1 MRTTASY
8 ELFPDAPSE
17 RAMARA
23 RYLVREGRV
32 ADAEKAYHDLLAEHP
47 DLKPGWAECFELLR
61 GQGRTEDA
69 LRLAEGARAQL
80 GDSGFSLALKGAAL
94 IELTR
99 YREALATLEQAL
111 EFDPDLALVWHEL
124 GYAAFR
130 LGDRNRALLA
140 LDRAFALEPHTETLR
155 LRGRIL
161 RDAGRYQAAEV
172 AYEGAAQAAE
182 HPEQRVAA
190 EREIAATRRYA
201 FYAPR
206 RPDGLTPAER
216 WFAETG
222 TVVLASDDAAAVPD
236 DGSLA
241 AAFVDLTRD
250 SDWRFGQV
258 VALGPALPVWRT
270 LADALGAPLVTRTGF
285 DPGACPLV
293 VAQRPQPADAG
304 WSTLTT
310 AVAEHATGLVFVL
323 EHAPPPEP
331 SAPGGGADV
340 IGVLADA
347 AGRRPPGGNFPHPL
361 SEAHHPT
368 PRLPDADHDEV
379 LGLATIMTWKTAL
392 MDIPFGGAKGG
403 VAVDPKRLSK
413 LELERLTRRFTQR
426 ISIVLGPYR
435 DVPAPDVATNAQVM
449 AWILDEY
456 SSRHGYTPAAVTG
469 KPISLGGSLGR
480 EEATGRG
487 IMYVMMEY
495 SRDFGVP
502 LKGSRVVI
510 QGFGNVGG
518 HLARLLHAEAGAK
531 VIAVSDVSGG
541 VVNERGLDI
550 PGLLAHTAARK
561 PVSEW
566 QAGKAISNEQ
576 LWTVPCDWLV
586 PAALGGV
593 ITKEANARTIDCKVV
608 VEGANEPTTPIADL
622 ILEERGIPVI
632 PDFLANAG
640 GVTVSYYEWAQNLQ
654 QYRWTH
660 EQVNRELH
668 ATITKAYIG
677 VRDLAKQKGV
687 TFRTAAYAIALQRVA
702 EAERLRGN

>member
-32 ADAEKAYHDLLAEHP
+32 ADAEKAYRDLLAEHP

-61 GQGRTEDA
+61 RQGRTEDA
-69 LRLAEGARAQL
+69 LRLAEGARAQF
-80 GDSGFSLALKGAAL
+80 GDSAFSLALKGAAL

-99 YREALATLEQAL
+99 YREALATLERAV

-124 GYAAFR
+124 GYAAYR

-140 LDRAFALEPHTETLR
+140 LDRAFGLEPHTETLR

-182 HPEQRVAA
+182 DPEQRASA

-206 RPDGLTPAER
+206 RPDELTPTER

-222 TVVLASDDAAAVPD
+222 TVVLASDAAGDAPD
-236 DGSLA
+236 DATLA
-241 AAFVDLTRD
+241 AAFLDLARD
-250 SDWRFGQV
+250 SGWRFGQI

-270 LADALGAPLVTRTGF
+270 LADALRAPLVTRTGF

-304 WSTLTT
+304 WSTITG
-310 AVAEHATGLVFVL
+310 AVAEHASGLVFVL
-323 EHAPPPEP
+323 EQAPKPAGARAANLINLEQYMRHVLMHPFREVQVEVP
-331 SAPGGGADV
+331 VRMDDGRIEVFTGYRIQHNGARGPCKGG
-340 IGVLADA
+340 I
-347 AGRRPPGGNFPHPL
+347 RYH
-361 SEAHHPT
+361 
-368 PRLPDADHDEV
+368 PDADHDEV
-379 LGLATIMTWKTAL
+379 LGLAAIMTWKTAL

-403 VAVDPKRLSK
+403 VTVDPKKLSK

-426 ISIVLGPYR
+426 IAIVLGPYR
-435 DVPAPDVATNAQVM
+435 DIPAPDVNTNAQVM

-456 SSRHGYTPAAVTG
+456 SSRQGYSPAVVTG
-469 KPISLGGSLGR
+469 KPVALGGSLGR

-487 IMYVMMEY
+487 VMYVMTEY
-495 SRDFGVP
+495 ARDFGIP

-518 HLARLLHAEAGAK
+518 HLARLVAAEAGAK
-531 VIAVSDVSGG
+531 VIAVSDVDGG
-541 VVNERGLDI
+541 IVNDHGLDI
-550 PGLLAHTAARK
+550 PALLAHTADRRR
-561 PVSEW
+561 VSEW
-566 QAGKAISNEQ
+566 KGGTAITNEQ
-576 LWTVPCDWLV
+576 LWALSCDWLV

-593 ITKEANARTIDCKVV
+593 ITRETNARSVDCRVV
-608 VEGANEPTTPIADL
+608 VEGANEPTTPTADL

-632 PDFLANAG
+632 PDFLANA
-640 GVTVSYYEWAQNLQ
+640 
-654 QYRWTH
+654 
-660 EQVNRELH
+660 
-668 ATITKAYIG
+668 
-677 VRDLAKQKGV
+677 
-687 TFRTAAYAIALQRVA
+687 
-702 EAERLRGN
+702 